1 MQESASY
8 EARNVMCNAV
18 SLGLCLGSTKCRGD
32 KFACMGG
39 GGPWWVTNL
48 PNCLLASIPWLG
60 TGQNID
66 TLLILG
72 GYVTYSFSLS
82 IINWMKPVYS
92 CPDLKTR

>member
-39 GGPWWVTNL
+39 GV
-48 PNCLLASIPWLG
+48 
-60 TGQNID
+60 
-66 TLLILG
+66 LG
-72 GYVTYSFSLS
+72 GSQVCLIVCWLAFPG
-82 IINWMKPVYS
+82 WEQG
-92 CPDLKTR
+92 KTLTRY